1 MDRLE
6 QQLQF
11 IYEIDKVK
19 SIIRRTRL
27 FHADKREND
36 AEHSWHICI
45 MALVLKEY
53 ADDEVDILKVIKM
66 MLIHDLVEIDVG
78 DVIVYSKN
86 QAHVEAEDKA
96 AHRIFGLLPDGQ
108 GDEYY
113 DLWREF
119 EDQKSAEARFAMALD
134 RMEPILQ
141 CLYRDGEDW
150 RINGIPY
157 EKVIETN
164 KKVTY
169 GSKKLWDY
177 IKSEIVKC
185 NEKGGF
191 RSIGKE

>member
-1 MDRLE
+1 MSERLE

-36 AEHSWHICI
+36 AEHSWHICM
-45 MALVLKEY
+45 MALVLQEY
-53 ADDEVDILKVIKM
+53 ADDEIDIFKVIKM

-86 QAHVEAEDKA
+86 QVHVEAEEKA
-96 AHRIFGLLPDGQ
+96 ARRIFGLLPDGQ

-113 DLWREF
+113 DLWVEF
-119 EDQKSAEARFAMALD
+119 EERKTPEARFAMALD

-141 CLYRDGEDW
+141 CLYRGGEDW

-157 EKVIETN
+157 EKVVTTN
-164 KKVTY
+164 SKVAD
-169 GSKKLWDY
+169 GSKILWDY
-177 IKSEIVKC
+177 IKLEINKC
-185 NEKGGF
+185 NDNGGF
-191 RSIGKE
+191 NTP